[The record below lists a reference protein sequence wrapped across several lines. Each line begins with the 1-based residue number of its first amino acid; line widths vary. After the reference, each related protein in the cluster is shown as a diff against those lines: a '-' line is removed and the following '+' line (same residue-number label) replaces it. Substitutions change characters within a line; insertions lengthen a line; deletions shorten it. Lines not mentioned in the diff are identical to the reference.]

1 MKKIIGLLD
10 VNNDGEVNVLDMSHI
25 VLRHEWL
32 LVAALFIAIGA
43 SGKVLGWWYIDSDLF
58 WAAAGVAACVAA
70 PSFCYRFLR
79 WFHEMQQQ
87 KKQLQQQQVC
97 SFHVSFSFLSFNC
110 DLCS

>member
-58 WAAAGVAACVAA
+58 WAAAGVAAIFEYIDDTRRIRKA
-70 PSFCYRFLR
+70 
-79 WFHEMQQQ
+79 M
-87 KKQLQQQQVC
+87 KQEEE
-97 SFHVSFSFLSFNC
+97 
-110 DLCS
+110 

>member
-43 SGKVLGWWYIDSDLF
+43 VGKVIGWWYIDSDLF
-58 WAAAGVAACVAA
+58 WAAAGVAAIFEYSDDKRRNRKA
-70 PSFCYRFLR
+70 
-79 WFHEMQQQ
+79 M
-87 KKQLQQQQVC
+87 KQEEE
-97 SFHVSFSFLSFNC
+97 
-110 DLCS
+110 

>member
-43 SGKVLGWWYIDSDLF
+43 VGKVIGWWYIDSDLF
-58 WAAAGVAACVAA
+58 WAAAGVAAIFEYIDDTRRIRKA
-70 PSFCYRFLR
+70 L
-79 WFHEMQQQ
+79 
-87 KKQLQQQQVC
+87 KQEEE
-97 SFHVSFSFLSFNC
+97 
-110 DLCS
+110 

>member
-43 SGKVLGWWYIDSDLF
+43 VREGTRLVVY
-58 WAAAGVAACVAA
+58 
-70 PSFCYRFLR
+70 
-79 WFHEMQQQ
+79 
-87 KKQLQQQQVC
+87 
-97 SFHVSFSFLSFNC
+97 
-110 DLCS
+110 

>member
-43 SGKVLGWWYIDSDLF
+43 VGKVIGWWYIDSDLF
-58 WAAAGVAACVAA
+58 WAAAGVAGI
-70 PSFCYRFLR
+70 FEYIDDTRR
-79 WFHEMQQQ
+79 I
-87 KKQLQQQQVC
+87 KKAMKQEEE
-97 SFHVSFSFLSFNC
+97 
-110 DLCS
+110 

>member
-43 SGKVLGWWYIDSDLF
+43 VGKVIGWWYIDSDLF
-58 WAAAGVAACVAA
+58 WAAAGVAAIFEYIDDTRRNRKA
-70 PSFCYRFLR
+70 
-79 WFHEMQQQ
+79 M
-87 KKQLQQQQVC
+87 KQEEE
-97 SFHVSFSFLSFNC
+97 
-110 DLCS
+110 

>member
-43 SGKVLGWWYIDSDLF
+43 VGKVIGWWYIDSDLF
-58 WAAAGVAACVAA
+58 WAAAGVAAIFEYIDDTRRIRKA
-70 PSFCYRFLR
+70 
-79 WFHEMQQQ
+79 M
-87 KKQLQQQQVC
+87 KQEEEGVLLEGRLY
-97 SFHVSFSFLSFNC
+97 F
-110 DLCS
+110 

>member
-43 SGKVLGWWYIDSDLF
+43 VGKVIGWWYIDSDLF
-58 WAAAGVAACVAA
+58 WAAAGVAAIFEYIDDTRRIRKAMNQ
-70 PSFCYRFLR
+70 
-79 WFHEMQQQ
+79 EEE
-87 KKQLQQQQVC
+87 
-97 SFHVSFSFLSFNC
+97 
-110 DLCS
+110 

>member
-43 SGKVLGWWYIDSDLF
+43 LGKVIGWWYIDSDLF
-58 WAAAGVAACVAA
+58 WAAAGVAAIFEYIDDTRRIRKAI
-70 PSFCYRFLR
+70 RK
-79 WFHEMQQQ
+79 EEE
-87 KKQLQQQQVC
+87 
-97 SFHVSFSFLSFNC
+97 
-110 DLCS
+110 

>member
-43 SGKVLGWWYIDSDLF
+43 VGKVIGWWYIDSDLF
-58 WAAAGVAACVAA
+58 WAAAGVAAIFEYIDDTRRIRKA
-70 PSFCYRFLR
+70 
-79 WFHEMQQQ
+79 M
-87 KKQLQQQQVC
+87 KQEEE
-97 SFHVSFSFLSFNC
+97 
-110 DLCS
+110 